1 VTGSRDQAAVQR
13 FDGAVA
19 PNLAQLVQLDAVVGG
34 TGQRHIAHVPERGGV
49 RHARRH
55 DLNRSR

>member
-1 VTGSRDQAAVQR
+1 VQR
-13 FDGAVA
+13 FDAAVA
-19 PNLAQLVQLDAVVGG
+19 PNLAQLVRLDAVVGD
-34 TGQRHIAHVPERGGV
+34 TRQRHIAHVPERGGV

>member
-1 VTGSRDQAAVQR
+1 LDQAAVQR

-34 TGQRHIAHVPERGGV
+34 MRHAIAHVAERGGV